1 MGELHCPRR
10 TLRVRMVKMSQTLL
24 LLPFLLCLGGV
35 RGEEAEVEVKE
46 SRAPRLFYA
55 YTTSSTTTIFTQTIC
70 YMSTATAPVA
80 CGKRKKRFTDFNKRI
95 SLDGAIE
102 PFRTSDLEG
111 EEEEAPELDTSKD
124 VENKRDGKFLVY
136 WLTTTSL
143 STLTSFTRTVTIGS
157 IGCTPSGYTNTIC
170 NGK

>member
-46 SRAPRLFYA
+46 SRAPRLFYVS
-55 YTTSSTTTIFTQTIC
+55 TTSSTTTIFTQTIC

-80 CGKRKKRFTDFNKRI
+80 CGKRKKRF
-95 SLDGAIE
+95 
-102 PFRTSDLEG
+102 SDLEG

-124 VENKRDGKFLVY
+124 VDNKRDGKFLVY

-157 IGCTPSGYTNTIC
+157 IKCTPSGYTNTLC

>member
-1 MGELHCPRR
+1 MGILVAPSVSGWFKTVTFFCCC
-10 TLRVRMVKMSQTLL
+10 L
-24 LLPFLLCLGGV
+24 FFLGGA

-46 SRAPRLFYA
+46 SRAPRLFYVS
-55 YTTSSTTTIFTQTIC
+55 TTSSTTTIFTQTIC

-80 CGKRKKRFTDFNKRI
+80 CGKRKKRFTDLDKQV

-111 EEEEAPELDTSKD
+111 EEEDEAPELDTSKD
-124 VENKRDGKFLVY
+124 VDNKRDGKFLVY

-157 IGCTPSGYTNTIC
+157 IKCTPSGYTNTLC

>member
-1 MGELHCPRR
+1 MGS
-10 TLRVRMVKMSQTLL
+10 VKMVQNSHIFL
-24 LLPFLLCLGGV
+24 LLPFLLCLGFV
-35 RGEEAEVEVKE
+35 RGEDAEVEVKE
-46 SRAPRLFYA
+46 SRAPRLFYVS
-55 YTTSSTTTIFTQTIC
+55 TTSSTTTMFTHAVC

-80 CGKRKKRFTDFNKRI
+80 CGKRKKRFTDLDKQVA
-95 SLDGAIE
+95 LDGDIQ

-111 EEEEAPELDTSKD
+111 EEEEAPELGTSKD
-124 VENKRDGKFLVY
+124 VDNKRDGKFLVY

-157 IGCTPSGYTNTIC
+157 IKCIPSGYTNTLC

>member
-1 MGELHCPRR
+1 MGTPSHS
-10 TLRVRMVKMSQTLL
+10 TRVRMVRTSQILIL
-24 LLPFLLCLGGV
+24 IPCLLCLGFV
-35 RGEEAEVEVKE
+35 RGEEAEEEGKE
-46 SRAPRLFYA
+46 SRAPRLFYVS
-55 YTTSSTTTIFTQTIC
+55 TTSSTTTMFTQTVC

-80 CGKRKKRFTDFNKRI
+80 CGKRKKRFTDLDSQV
-95 SLDGAIE
+95 SLDGAIQ

-111 EEEEAPELDTSKD
+111 EEEEEAPELHTSKD
-124 VENKRDGKFLVY
+124 DDNKRNGKFLVY

-157 IGCTPSGYTNTIC
+157 IGCTPSGYTNTLC

>member
-1 MGELHCPRR
+1 MGTILVAPSVSGWLKIVTFFC
-10 TLRVRMVKMSQTLL
+10 S
-24 LLPFLLCLGGV
+24 FLFCFSGV

-46 SRAPRLFYA
+46 SRAPRLFYVS
-55 YTTSSTTTIFTQTIC
+55 TTSSTTTIFTQTIC

-80 CGKRKKRFTDFNKRI
+80 CGKRKKRFTDLDKQV

-111 EEEEAPELDTSKD
+111 EEEEEAPELDTSKD
-124 VENKRDGKFLVY
+124 VDNKRDGKFLVY

-157 IGCTPSGYTNTIC
+157 IKCTPSGYTNTLC

>member
-1 MGELHCPRR
+1 MGAQSH
-10 TLRVRMVKMSQTLL
+10 TNRVTMLQKSHILL
-24 LLPFLLCLGGV
+24 LLPCIIGFGGA
-35 RGEEAEVEVKE
+35 RAEDAGVEVKE
-46 SRAPRLFYA
+46 SRAPRL
-55 YTTSSTTTIFTQTIC
+55 C
-70 YMSTATAPVA
+70 YVSTATAPVA
-80 CGKRKKRFTDFNKRI
+80 CGKRKKRFTDFNKQI

>member
-1 MGELHCPRR
+1 MGTPSHI
-10 TLRVRMVKMSQTLL
+10 TRVRMIRTSQILI
-24 LLPFLLCLGGV
+24 LLPCLLCLGGV
-35 RGEEAEVEVKE
+35 RGEQAEVEVKE
-46 SRAPRLFYA
+46 SRAPRLFYVS
-55 YTTSSTTTIFTQTIC
+55 TTSSTTTIFTQTIC

-80 CGKRKKRFTDFNKRI
+80 CGKRKKRFTDLDKQV

-111 EEEEAPELDTSKD
+111 EEEEEAPELDTSKD
-124 VENKRDGKFLVY
+124 VDNKRDGKFLVY

-157 IGCTPSGYTNTIC
+157 IKCTPSGYTNTLC

>member
-1 MGELHCPRR
+1 MGHCPRR
-10 TLRVRMVKMSQTLL
+10 TLRVRMVKMRQTLL

-46 SRAPRLFYA
+46 SRAPRLFYVS
-55 YTTSSTTTIFTQTIC
+55 TTSFTQTIC

-80 CGKRKKRFTDFNKRI
+80 CGKRKKRFTDLDKQVA
-95 SLDGAIE
+95 LDGDIQ

-124 VENKRDGKFLVY
+124 VDNKRDGKFLVY

-157 IGCTPSGYTNTIC
+157 IKCTPSGYTNTLC

>member
-1 MGELHCPRR
+1 MG
-10 TLRVRMVKMSQTLL
+10 RMVKMRQTLL

-46 SRAPRLFYA
+46 SRAPRLFYVS
-55 YTTSSTTTIFTQTIC
+55 TTSSTTTMFTQTVC

-80 CGKRKKRFTDFNKRI
+80 CGKRKKRFTDLDSQV
-95 SLDGAIE
+95 SLDGAIQ

-124 VENKRDGKFLVY
+124 VDNKRDGKFLVY

-157 IGCTPSGYTNTIC
+157 IKCTPS
-170 NGK
+170 

>member
-1 MGELHCPRR
+1 MGTPSHSI
-10 TLRVRMVKMSQTLL
+10 RVRMIRTSQILI
-24 LLPFLLCLGGV
+24 LLPCLLCLGGV
-35 RGEEAEVEVKE
+35 RGEGAEVEVKE
-46 SRAPRLFYA
+46 SRAPRLFYVS
-55 YTTSSTTTIFTQTIC
+55 TTSTTTIFTQTIC

-80 CGKRKKRFTDFNKRI
+80 CGKRKKRFTDLDKQVA
-95 SLDGAIE
+95 LDGDIQ

-111 EEEEAPELDTSKD
+111 KEEAPELDTSKD
-124 VENKRDGKFLVY
+124 VDNKRDGKFLVY

-157 IGCTPSGYTNTIC
+157 IKCTPSGYTNTLC

>member
-1 MGELHCPRR
+1 MGHCPRR

-46 SRAPRLFYA
+46 SRAPRVFYVS
-55 YTTSSTTTIFTQTIC
+55 TTTSTTTIFTQTIC

-80 CGKRKKRFTDFNKRI
+80 CGKRKKRFTDLDKQVA
-95 SLDGAIE
+95 LDGDIQ
-102 PFRTSDLEG
+102 PFRSSDLEG

-124 VENKRDGKFLVY
+124 VDNKRDGKFLVY

-157 IGCTPSGYTNTIC
+157 IKCTPSGYTNTLC